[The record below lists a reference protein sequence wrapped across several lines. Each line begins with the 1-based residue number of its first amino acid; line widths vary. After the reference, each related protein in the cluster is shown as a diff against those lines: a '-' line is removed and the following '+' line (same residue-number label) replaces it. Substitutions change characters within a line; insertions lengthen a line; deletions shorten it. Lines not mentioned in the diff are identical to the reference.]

1 MIQVCLNQCDLSS
14 KFCPILSHFLTGASP
29 PQQPHHQAR
38 RRAHH
43 QARRQ
48 RKVKTRILSLNPYIP
63 RQPPKRNRQAPRQ
76 CHHHARH
83 HQHQPQNNQH
93 SSKRHNHSMRLLAAV
108 LAILPLCAQSPDH
121 TVAREIFQQLIE
133 INTTDSSG
141 DNTRAAEA
149 MAARFRAA
157 GFPETDI
164 HTLAPVARKG
174 NLVVRLHGAG
184 AARPI
189 LFLGHLD
196 VVEARRADWSF
207 DPFVFRQQDGYFYG
221 RGTSDM
227 KGDDATLVAAFL
239 RMKRENFQPARDLI
253 LALTS
258 DEEGGNSNGAGWL
271 VTQHRDLI
279 DAQFCVNADSGG
291 GHIKNGKPVFMAMQ
305 AAEKVFLSFKLEV
318 TNSGGHSSLPTR
330 DNAIYHLADG
340 LSRLGKF
347 DFPVHLFDV
356 TRAAFERGAN
366 IYGGQLGADLKALV
380 QNPDDAAAVAR
391 LSAIPLYNAQMRT
404 TCVATMLSGCHAQNA
419 LPQLAS
425 AVVNCRLLPV
435 DKPADIKLTLEQV
448 LADPKI
454 TVTEMNQPVTTP
466 YTPIDPKVMAAVTAS
481 TNKFWPGLPV
491 VPAMET
497 GATDGT
503 VMIRAGIPTYGVSG
517 MFGDEDDV
525 RAHGRDERILVKSFD
540 EAVDFMYDLITRLA
554 R

>member
-1 MIQVCLNQCDLSS
+1 
-14 KFCPILSHFLTGASP
+14 
-29 PQQPHHQAR
+29 
-38 RRAHH
+38 
-43 QARRQ
+43 
-48 RKVKTRILSLNPYIP
+48 
-63 RQPPKRNRQAPRQ
+63 
-76 CHHHARH
+76 
-83 HQHQPQNNQH
+83 
-93 SSKRHNHSMRLLAAV
+93 MRLLAAA
-108 LAILPLCAQSPDH
+108 LAILPLCAQSPGQKL
-121 TVAREIFQQLIE
+121 AREIFQQLIE

-157 GFPETDI
+157 GFPEGDV
-164 HTLAPVARKG
+164 HVLGPVARKG

-196 VVEARRADWSF
+196 VVEALRADWSF
-207 DPFVFRQQDGYFYG
+207 DPFVFREQDGYFYG

-227 KGDDATLVAAFL
+227 KGDDATLAAAFL
-239 RMKRENFQPARDLI
+239 RMKRENFQPSRDLI

-271 VTQHRDLI
+271 VTEHRDLI
-279 DAQFCVNADSGG
+279 DAQFCVNADGGG
-291 GHIKNGKPVFMAMQ
+291 GHIKNGKHLFMAMQ

-380 QNPDDAAAVAR
+380 QNPGDAAAVAR

-404 TCVATMLSGCHAQNA
+404 TCVATMLSGGHAQNA
-419 LPQLAS
+419 LPQLAT

-435 DKPADIKLTLEQV
+435 DKPADIKRTLEQV

-540 EAVDFMYDLITRLA
+540 EAVDFMYDLIKRLA
-554 R
+554 M